1 MECLCKFQTILSGT
15 VGFPIFPLFMHFKIG
30 FILKKFNNAYIKHS
44 TTTCVRL
51 TLFLWFYLAFNLPC
65 FVLTWSL
72 KGQEFGRNW
81 VLSTQGDQ
89 VEILDMSVVIS
100 YNTKTTT
107 TAKIGVE
114 RDIGNFFFFCC
125 RMETNQTQFL

>member
-1 MECLCKFQTILSGT
+1 MITLNIQQLVSDCLLSCD
-15 VGFPIFPLFMHFKIG
+15 F
-30 FILKKFNNAYIKHS
+30 
-44 TTTCVRL
+44 
-51 TLFLWFYLAFNLPC
+51 FLALNLPC

-81 VLSTQGDQ
+81 VLRTQGDQ

-125 RMETNQTQFL
+125 RMETNQTQFLEYKSKVEKFNLQHTSK